1 MAREANNRHSN
12 CPGVRGRAHVI
23 AHRMERTAGVKKRAD
38 DRVFR
43 ERGVRAAGFAR
54 VDAEVDFVAIIYGSL
69 RGGGEV
75 EHTTAGAQ
83 EQLQHRL
90 CRASTRSPTIRKLAF
105 SRGQRA
111 RINSPIP
118 AANAA
123 PYQLAAPQP

>member
-1 MAREANNRHSN
+1 M
-12 CPGVRGRAHVI
+12 I
-23 AHRMERTAGVKKRAD
+23 AHRMERTADLKKPAD

-43 ERGVRAAGFAR
+43 ERDVRAAGFAR
-54 VDAEVDFVAIIYGSL
+54 VDVEVDFVAIIYGSL

-90 CRASTRSPTIRKLAF
+90 YRMSTRSPTIRKFAA
-105 SRGQRA
+105 SRRQRA
-111 RINSPIP
+111 KINSLIP

-123 PYQLAAPQP
+123 PCRLADPQP